1 MIEIYQHR
9 VYRELQAA
17 SKISSENIVRYFNSW
32 FEELD
37 NDDKQIEI
45 DYQKS
50 YLEEKKKLSLV
61 NKKRKLK
68 TKLSSISSN
77 ESNKSKSSVRRQMYQ
92 KKLNFG
98 SSDSKF
104 GLSIQLTK
112 LKKNQIIKELKEE
125 ESEEDADAEIV

>member
-1 MIEIYQHR
+1 M
-9 VYRELQAA
+9 YRELQAA

-77 ESNKSKSSVRRQMYQ
+77 ESNKSKSSVRR
-92 KKLNFG
+92 
-98 SSDSKF
+98 
-104 GLSIQLTK
+104 
-112 LKKNQIIKELKEE
+112 
-125 ESEEDADAEIV
+125 